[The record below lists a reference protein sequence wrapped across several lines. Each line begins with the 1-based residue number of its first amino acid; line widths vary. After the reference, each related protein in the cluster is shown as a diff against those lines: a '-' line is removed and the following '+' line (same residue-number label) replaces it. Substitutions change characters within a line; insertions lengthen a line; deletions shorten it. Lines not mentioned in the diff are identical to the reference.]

1 MLKLLSGKKVFLL
14 LVNDYSRLKWVAQL
28 RSKDEAAEAVK
39 CLRAGAE
46 SDSGKKMGCLRRAM
60 SSPPTTSTTTHCT
73 VLVTAERRIGAPQP
87 VRHGNGVQHAQSKR
101 LAGLLLG
108 RSYCQCSL
116 SAQQITDESCRRN
129 DSLRSVLWEEAR
141 MAHRRTFGC
150 LVHVENTKLG
160 PMAYPAYDPCTGHIL
175 VTQDVVFDELA

>member
-60 SSPPTTSTTTHCT
+60 SSPPTTSTTTASRRECGASSLHRTCHSR
-73 VLVTAERRIGAPQP
+73 TAYWSAATSPSWQWRA
-87 VRHGNGVQHAQSKR
+87 ACSKQK
-101 LAGLLLG
+101 A
-108 RSYCQCSL
+108 CW
-116 SAQQITDESCRRN
+116 A
-129 DSLRSVLWEEAR
+129 
-141 MAHRRTFGC
+141 TFG
-150 LVHVENTKLG
+150 EKLL
-160 PMAYPAYDPCTGHIL
+160 PVQSICSTDH
-175 VTQDVVFDELA
+175 